1 MAPTACNDRARV
13 TVNLVELF
21 ETSLGKGRGDHRGHR
36 LGTSCAQCPD
46 NITGEVDMAAL
57 PADHGQDIFSYIP
70 EPYRI

>member
-1 MAPTACNDRARV
+1 M

-21 ETSLGKGRGDHRGHR
+21 ETSLGKGRGDDRGHR

-57 PADHGQDIFSYIP
+57 PADHGQDILVTFLNPTGYKI
-70 EPYRI
+70 EKFA